1 MDTKSLMS
9 IIVSSI
15 ILAVFI
21 LVIFFRYKNS
31 PKEEDKESAKKFLNG
46 LKDAL
51 YNKMLEIIRDFN
63 YDDNYTDYSYL
74 QNTILIKINESC
86 KEYIEQELDK
96 STDVLSVLALRALK
110 SGLIEDYIN
119 ELINSFN
126 IDGAIEVHTASLY
139 QTNLNN
145 SEKEDEKLAEEYSDE
160 SKYYA
165 NEESDKTKLEK
176 TNEEELEKEIEKE
189 EEEHK
194 SELNPVREEGEEDY
208 NPNDESMEILEEETI
223 EESNNSKDDD
233 KYLDMIDFDE
243 EEDEIVYDSENRP
256 MSKLTGKYITTSIS
270 HFNK

>member
-1 MDTKSLMS
+1 MDTRSLMS
-9 IIVSSI
+9 IIATSI

-31 PKEEDKESAKKFLNG
+31 PKEEDKESAKKFLEG

-51 YNKMLEIIRDFN
+51 YNKMIGIIRDFN

-74 QNTILIKINESC
+74 QNTILIKINETC
-86 KEYIEQELDK
+86 KEYIEQELEK
-96 STDVLSVLALRALK
+96 STDALSVLALRALK

-139 QTNLNN
+139 QTNLNE
-145 SEKEDEKLAEEYSDE
+145 SEKEDEKLTEEYSDE

-165 NEESDKTKLEK
+165 NEESDKSKLEK

-194 SELNPVREEGEEDY
+194 AELNPVREEEEAY
-208 NPNDESMEILEEETI
+208 NPDDDSMEILDEEVIEETST
-223 EESNNSKDDD
+223 EKSSDNN
-233 KYLDMIDFDE
+233 LNILEFDE
-243 EEDEIVYDSENRP
+243 DEDEIIYDSENRP
-256 MSKLTGKYITTSIS
+256 ISKLTGKYITTSIS
-270 HFNK
+270 HPDNK